1 MRSIVLL
8 LMLVSFVLANE
19 YGVITNSALQ
29 IEDVSRESLRQIFL
43 KKRHFAGDI
52 KLIPLNQKPESAV
65 RRSFEHKILRM
76 SRHRLK
82 RYWTTQHY
90 KGNRP
95 PIQLSSDASVIKFVQ
110 KVDGAVG
117 YVDLKK
123 IPKDAKVRILYN
135 WSE

>member
-8 LMLVSFVLANE
+8 LMLVSFALANE
-19 YGVITNSALQ
+19 YGVIANSALQ
-29 IEDVSRESLRQIFL
+29 IEDVSQESLRQIFL
-43 KKRHFAGDI
+43 KKRRFAGDI
-52 KLIPLNQKPESAV
+52 KLVPLNQKPDSAI
-65 RRSFEHKILRM
+65 RRSFEQKILHM
-76 SRHRLK
+76 SRHRLR

-95 PIQLSSDASVIKFVQ
+95 PIQLSSDTSVIKFVQ

-117 YVDLKK
+117 YVDMTK
-123 IPKDAKVRILYN
+123 IPKDAKVRILYS